1 MNNVTPITPNKNR
14 VTLSSVLEA
23 LSSWRRNKNGRT
35 IPSAIWEQIFT
46 LVDEGLMSRAYIL
59 REAGIST
66 KQFRRAEA
74 ERSKATQPDN
84 DTVAYTDAADEED
97 NVNFC
102 EVAQDALA
110 YKPAEAFTTTT
121 SVVEL
126 YRPDGM
132 LMKIHICTERFE
144 ELLRAFFKG

>member
-59 REAGIST
+59 REAGT

-110 YKPAEAFTTTT
+110 YKRAEAFTTTT